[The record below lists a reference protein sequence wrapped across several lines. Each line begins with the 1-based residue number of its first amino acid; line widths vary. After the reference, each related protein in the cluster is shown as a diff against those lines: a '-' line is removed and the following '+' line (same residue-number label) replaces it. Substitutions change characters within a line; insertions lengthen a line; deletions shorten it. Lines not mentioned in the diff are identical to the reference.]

1 MPISNIEQPEI
12 LPVDDGLRLRKFD
25 DSFDFAFEWYQ
36 DPETVWLVDGVRRP
50 YTRETLANMYH
61 YLDGQGELYFIEALD
76 GGVFRPIG
84 DVCFWQKDM
93 PIVIG
98 DPRYRGRGIG
108 RKVVAALVRRGGR
121 WASTGWKCGKS
132 MNTMSRLGNALKVW
146 ASAFWKRRNMEAIFT
161 LIGRRTLWNL
171 L

>member
-61 YLDGQGELYFIEALD
+61 YLDRHGELYFIEALD
-76 GGVFRPIG
+76 GGVFRSIG

-108 RKVVAALVRRGGR
+108 RRVVAALVRRGRALGFHR
-121 WASTGWKCGKS
+121 LEVREIYEY
-132 MNTMSRLGNALKVW
+132 NVPSR
-146 ASAFWKRRNMEAIFT
+146 T
-161 LIGRRTLWNL
+161 
-171 L
+171 

>member
-61 YLDGQGELYFIEALD
+61 YLDRHGELYL
-76 GGVFRPIG
+76 
-84 DVCFWQKDM
+84 
-93 PIVIG
+93 
-98 DPRYRGRGIG
+98 
-108 RKVVAALVRRGGR
+108 
-121 WASTGWKCGKS
+121 S
-132 MNTMSRLGNALKVW
+132 
-146 ASAFWKRRNMEAIFT
+146 
-161 LIGRRTLWNL
+161 LIHI
-171 L
+171 